1 MIWIGCSGWHY
12 PDWGGTFY
20 PRGSS
25 GDLKIYSSFFNTVEV
40 NVTFYRDV
48 GLRTIQSWIK
58 TVGTARNFRFSIKAP
73 MEISHKLLTQDTPK
87 AMEAMKEFGRNHLL
101 PIREAG
107 YAGHVLVQLP
117 PWFTSEDLPKLYEF
131 LGDGNFFGTRVAV
144 EFRDISLLKSARA
157 RSNIEDLGHI
167 VAEID
172 SPDGTFIHPDSG
184 SGNRY
189 FRFHGRNKRG
199 WEGNSSN
206 PSDRYN
212 YYYGKDELHI
222 LARYVKESIERGD
235 EIFVYFN
242 NHPYGNAPRN
252 AIEFSEILGLGR
264 PGNQK
269 QLI

>member
-1 MIWIGCSGWHY
+1 MYRPQSNISVKCNIYFNGVEE
-12 PDWGGTFY
+12 
-20 PRGSS
+20 RGINLQVSRTPS
-25 GDLKIYSSFFNTVEV
+25 RVECA
-40 NVTFYRDV
+40 TPV
-48 GLRTIQSWIK
+48 GVVPS
-58 TVGTARNFRFSIKAP
+58 
-73 MEISHKLLTQDTPK
+73 
-87 AMEAMKEFGRNHLL
+87 
-101 PIREAG
+101 
-107 YAGHVLVQLP
+107 
-117 PWFTSEDLPKLYEF
+117 
-131 LGDGNFFGTRVAV
+131 
-144 EFRDISLLKSARA
+144 RA